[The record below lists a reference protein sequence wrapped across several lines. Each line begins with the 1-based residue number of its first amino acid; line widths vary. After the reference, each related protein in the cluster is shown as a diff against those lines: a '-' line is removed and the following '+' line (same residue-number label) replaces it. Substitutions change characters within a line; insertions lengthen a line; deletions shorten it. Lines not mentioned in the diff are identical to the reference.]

1 MRVGF
6 EGEIERVRVAVW
18 LATAVLAAAIAYVAW
33 RYVGTVV
40 LGVFV
45 YYVTRPVFQR
55 LDARLG
61 SRTLAVVT
69 ALVTVSLPALG
80 LVAWTLVIAVGQFS
94 RAFGADVPVELDG
107 LLGPYASAT
116 TITSGLEATLRRV
129 LNDPR
134 QLLALD
140 LERFLAPVIDAVAAS
155 FGTLVN
161 VGLHLFIT
169 LVIAFYLLR
178 DDYRI
183 AQWGRSTFV
192 SEGGVTEAYLSA
204 MDRDLKNVYFGNVL
218 NALATGILGVVVY
231 VTLNLFAPET
241 VRVPEPVLV
250 GLLVG
255 VGSLVPLIGM
265 KIVWVP
271 LAVVLF
277 VDALVTDPETLWFP
291 TAFALVSVAIV
302 DYIPDQLL
310 RPYVSGRSLH
320 VGLVML
326 AYTFGPLLFGWYGI
340 FLGPLILVVV
350 FEFARTLFPW
360 VTAGDRSASTESVPS
375 AVDDQSAEEESN
387 APESGST
394 APAGESDDIGG
405 TDGTVGNGGAARD
418 E

>member
-1 MRVGF
+1 MKVAF
-6 EGEIERVRVAVW
+6 DGEIERARVAVW

-69 ALVTVSLPALG
+69 ALVTVSLPVLG
-80 LVAWTLVIAVGQFS
+80 LVGWTLVIAVGQLS
-94 RAFGADVPVELDG
+94 QALGADALAGLDG
-107 LLGPYASAT
+107 LVGPYASAT
-116 TITSGLEATLRRV
+116 TLVNGFEVAVRRV
-129 LNDPR
+129 LNDPS
-134 QLLALD
+134 QLFALD
-140 LERFLAPVIDAVAAS
+140 LNRFLAPVIDAVAAS
-155 FGTLVN
+155 FGTLVD
-161 VGLHLFIT
+161 VGLHLFIA

-183 AQWGRSTFV
+183 ARWGRGTFV
-192 SEGGVTEAYLSA
+192 SEGGVTEAYFSA
-204 MDRDLKNVYFGNVL
+204 IDRDLENVYFGNVL
-218 NALATGILGVVVY
+218 NALATGVLGVVVY

-255 VGSLVPLIGM
+255 AGSLVPLIGM

-271 LAVVLF
+271 LAALLF
-277 VDALVTDPETLWFP
+277 VDALVSDPETLWFP

-360 VTAGDRSASTESVPS
+360 VTAGDRSASIGSSPV
-375 AVDDQSAEEESN
+375 AVDGQSVAEGAS

-394 APAGESDDIGG
+394 VATDETDDIDG
-405 TDGTVGNGGAARD
+405 TDGAVEDGGVTQD